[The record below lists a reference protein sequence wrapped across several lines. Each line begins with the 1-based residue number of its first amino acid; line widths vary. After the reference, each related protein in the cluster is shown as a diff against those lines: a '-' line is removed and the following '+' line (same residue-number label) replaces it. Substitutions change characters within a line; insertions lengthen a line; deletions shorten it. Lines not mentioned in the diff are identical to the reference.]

1 MSYPFI
7 SENICRTI
15 RNEIYSSF
23 ESHKD
28 LSMELLDALS
38 AEMHVNSAVELSL
51 SHHLTRQYSSI
62 SQLVSQM
69 LTEEA
74 LSSSLEKIS
83 GLIFNHINSQNQE
96 SKKVKFFILDETGIF
111 KPDANSMENRS
122 YVHGASKTNHSIG
135 VGHSYSYL
143 VGDDN
148 TLGQWVVPIDL
159 RIVNSNQSAIKLG
172 FEQFKSQLPKE
183 VSEDTY
189 VLTADSKYSSK
200 ESVANI
206 YGLGDSALLLTR
218 LNSKRTLY
226 FPYTGEQNKRGAKKK
241 YGEEFKLHDKE
252 TWIEPHEVVEF
263 DMKSARGKLYIVKLK
278 RWNGLIAKG
287 SNGLTMHDKPF
298 DIVKAEV
305 FDSNGK
311 PVNYKNMW
319 LMIAGG
325 RKDLIEIKEIFLRY
339 SKRFKIEHFFRF
351 CKQHLLL
358 GKYQTPDTETQNKW
372 CTFSSLAYLN
382 LLCLSG
388 MIDNEI
394 LHPWRKSPVVPK
406 GLSSPYSVKRMA
418 SKIIDQIGTPA
429 SPCNYKSHGKGRELG
444 TVLPKRGKKPVI
456 VNSKRKKTR
465 SDKKGKLSD
474 CKKIVFASDLDA
486 IDKLKLSKEQIELL
500 KKVA

>member
-1 MSYPFI
+1 
-7 SENICRTI
+7 
-15 RNEIYSSF
+15 
-23 ESHKD
+23 
-28 LSMELLDALS
+28 
-38 AEMHVNSAVELSL
+38 
-51 SHHLTRQYSSI
+51 
-62 SQLVSQM
+62 M
-69 LTEEA
+69 L
-74 LSSSLEKIS
+74 
-83 GLIFNHINSQNQE
+83 F
-96 SKKVKFFILDETGIF
+96 
-111 KPDANSMENRS
+111 RS
-122 YVHGASKTNHSIG
+122 
-135 VGHSYSYL
+135 
-143 VGDDN
+143 
-148 TLGQWVVPIDL
+148 
-159 RIVNSNQSAIKLG
+159 
-172 FEQFKSQLPKE
+172 
-183 VSEDTY
+183 
-189 VLTADSKYSSK
+189 
-200 ESVANI
+200 
-206 YGLGDSALLLTR
+206 
-218 LNSKRTLY
+218 
-226 FPYTGEQNKRGAKKK
+226 
-241 YGEEFKLHDKE
+241 
-252 TWIEPHEVVEF
+252 
-263 DMKSARGKLYIVKLK
+263 
-278 RWNGLIAKG
+278 NGLIAKG